1 MPVKESNDNGLS
13 YIKAAL
19 LSSFIVIPFVEGEIT
34 IGPWQNRML
43 VECDTCDRTCDI
55 VFQAMGE

>member
-43 VECDTCDRTCDI
+43 VECDTCDI
-55 VFQAMGE
+55 VFQVMGE

>member
-1 MPVKESNDNGLS
+1 MS

-19 LSSFIVIPFVEGEIT
+19 LSPFIVIPLVEGEIT
-34 IGPWQNRML
+34 IGPWQNRTL
-43 VECDTCDRTCDI
+43 VECDTCDI